1 MAKTYFIPYNVSDG
15 QVSVAG
21 QMVKRRNLIEGLCS
35 GAAVFFLLYSLLPF
49 KFNIKLAISFIIS
62 VFVAVLGLV
71 GVNGDPVSIFIAN
84 WFRFVK
90 HRRITYYNPRIK
102 NETEPALLNIPKR
115 DKSPLERM
123 KLGKSKDKKR
133 ENERFSVATKP
144 VSPQLFEDEFCMLL
158 SDTAKSIALPML
170 LCTEDDVEGN
180 HSTASGKADKKEL
193 RKQKKRAKARAK
205 NSKKI
210 KIITSEKVDEDIN
223 NDE

>member
-62 VFVAVLGLV
+62 VFVAVFGLV

-84 WFRFVK
+84 WFSFVK

-102 NETEPALLNIPKR
+102 NEAEPALLNIPKR

-123 KLGKSKDKKR
+123 KPGKSKGKKG

-144 VSPQLFEDEFCMLL
+144 VSPQLFEDDLGF
-158 SDTAKSIALPML
+158 
-170 LCTEDDVEGN
+170 VE
-180 HSTASGKADKKEL
+180 TTDKYRTKADKKEL

>member
-144 VSPQLFEDEFCMLL
+144 VSPQLFEDDLGF
-158 SDTAKSIALPML
+158 
-170 LCTEDDVEGN
+170 VE
-180 HSTASGKADKKEL
+180 TTDKYRTKADKKEL

>member
-62 VFVAVLGLV
+62 VFVAVFGLV

-84 WFRFVK
+84 WFRFMK
-90 HRRITYYNPRIK
+90 NRRITYYNPRVK
-102 NETEPALLNIPKR
+102 NEAEPALLNTPKR
-115 DKSPLERM
+115 DKSPLERI
-123 KLGKSKDKKR
+123 KLSKPKEKK
-133 ENERFSVATKP
+133 EKNETDFIPIAP
-144 VSPQLFEDEFCMLL
+144 VSPQLFEDDLGF
-158 SDTAKSIALPML
+158 
-170 LCTEDDVEGN
+170 VE
-180 HSTASGKADKKEL
+180 TTDKYRTKADKKEL